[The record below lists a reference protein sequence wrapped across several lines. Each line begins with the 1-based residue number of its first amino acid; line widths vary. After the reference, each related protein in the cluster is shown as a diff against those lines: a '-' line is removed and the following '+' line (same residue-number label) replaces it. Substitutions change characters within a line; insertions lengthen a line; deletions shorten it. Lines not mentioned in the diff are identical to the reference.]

1 MEGLG
6 VMMSN
11 MDKVGADLDN
21 ALEDESEWETPSRSR
36 KPKSEQRQRGAMV
49 SVRLTLAEL
58 ESVQRAAAEEGLSV
72 AAFMRKHALQA
83 GAKPAWTLQ
92 VSDTLR
98 NATYWDAAAHALT
111 GEIEMKISPY
121 KRRMQVSSGM

>member
-6 VMMSN
+6 AMMSN
-11 MDKVGADLDN
+11 VDKVGADLDN
-21 ALEDESEWETPSRSR
+21 ALEDESEWETPSRPR

-72 AAFMRKHALQA
+72 AAFMRKHALQT
-83 GAKPAWTLQ
+83 GARPTWKLR
-92 VSDTLR
+92 VSDPLR
-98 NATYWDAAAHALT
+98 NATYLDAASHTLM
-111 GEIEMKISPY
+111 GEMKISAY
-121 KRRMQVSSGM
+121 ERGVRVSSGM